1 MSEMRTSA
9 NGFKKVGRSNSYMR
23 EGKDFIIKG
32 GTTS

>member
-1 MSEMRTSA
+1 MNMRTSV
-9 NGFKKVGRSNSYMR
+9 NSLKKVGRSNSYLR